1 MLLRKASYVGGIY
14 REQYEKKTQNRFPV
28 IELVLYWG
36 KGKWTGGRSTHDL
49 KLLVF
54 ELRNLPEEVRRRFQ
68 SDMRIVVDYLAEG
81 KDYRPEQKEYLP
93 AIAIVN
99 SSVTCSF
106 RSYL

>member
-1 MLLRKASYVGGIY
+1 MSGRNKAAESAGGYRKASYV
-14 REQYEKKTQNRFPV
+14 R
-28 IELVLYWG
+28 
-36 KGKWTGGRSTHDL
+36 GRSTHEL
-49 KLLVF
+49 KLLIF

-81 KDYRPEQKEYLP
+81 KDYRSEQKEYLP

-99 SSVTCSF
+99 TSVTGSF

>member
-1 MLLRKASYVGGIY
+1 MSEAEAPHELFEGKKLPARTMSYVD
-14 REQYEKKTQNRFPV
+14 
-28 IELVLYWG
+28 
-36 KGKWTGGRSTHDL
+36 DL

-81 KDYRPEQKEYLP
+81 KDYRSEQKEYLP

-99 SSVTCSF
+99 TSVTGSF